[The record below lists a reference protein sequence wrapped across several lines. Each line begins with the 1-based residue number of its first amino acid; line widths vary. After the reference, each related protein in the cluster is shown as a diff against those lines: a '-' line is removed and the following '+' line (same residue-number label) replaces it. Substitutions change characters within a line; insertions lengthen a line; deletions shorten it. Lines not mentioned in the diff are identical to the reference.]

1 MINGE
6 YDYFNNDAI
15 VWDHPVDRLEP
26 ELLPADEVRDA
37 RLTAIHLLNEFAAEM
52 LSALTYA
59 MSARDGLIR
68 LFGIAHAMGLNI
80 CGDLSM
86 SARAAQ
92 IGCERAS
99 ISKIATAWNIAH
111 DLPPSFGQ
119 KSMEANQEFARARR
133 ESVRASSE
141 PHKRAK
147 PFKPMTELPP

>member
-1 MINGE
+1 MISAE
-6 YDYFNNDAI
+6 YDYLNHDAI
-15 VWDHPVDRLEP
+15 VWDQPVDRLEP
-26 ELLPADEVRDA
+26 EVLPADEVRDA
-37 RLTAIHLLNEFAAEM
+37 RLTAIHLLNDFAAEM

-99 ISKIATAWNIAH
+99 ISKIAT
-111 DLPPSFGQ
+111 S
-119 KSMEANQEFARARR
+119 
-133 ESVRASSE
+133 
-141 PHKRAK
+141 
-147 PFKPMTELPP
+147 